1 MWLLLLFIYLTNRD
15 RTIRGSL
22 SRAGASQNILGPAP
36 GRSPHWSVGSRSG
49 RSLEGGARGL
59 LAPGSLFFFS
69 YCNSAD
75 VLTLKMIQGLKRR
88 VPEAL
93 ALERHHLLFLE
104 HSVCLLR
111 SVLITETLEHAV
123 VRKGD
128 TDASC
133 GPSSPGGDGPCYNLA
148 PGCLP
153 LITEQMGK

>member
-1 MWLLLLFIYLTNRD
+1 
-15 RTIRGSL
+15 
-22 SRAGASQNILGPAP
+22 
-36 GRSPHWSVGSRSG
+36 
-49 RSLEGGARGL
+49 
-59 LAPGSLFFFS
+59 
-69 YCNSAD
+69 
-75 VLTLKMIQGLKRR
+75 MIQGLKHR

-111 SVLITETLEHAV
+111 SVLIAETPEHAV

-128 TDASC
+128 TDVSC
-133 GPSSPGGDGPCYNLA
+133 SPSSPGGDGPCYNLA